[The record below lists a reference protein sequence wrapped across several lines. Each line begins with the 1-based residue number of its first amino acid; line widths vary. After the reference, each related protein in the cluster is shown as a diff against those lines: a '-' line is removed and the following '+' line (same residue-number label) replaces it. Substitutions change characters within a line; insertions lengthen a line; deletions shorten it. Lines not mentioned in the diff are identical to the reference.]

1 MKLKIQTASA
11 ILFVLLLMIPVSGFA
26 HDSGHETKG
35 GHGSSER
42 YEEGSGMKIHSEKH
56 GEYTEHGEYTKH
68 GEYEKHGKSSK
79 YKEEGSGIKMHSE
92 KSAKHKEEGS
102 GSR

>member
-42 YEEGSGMKIHSEKH
+42 YEEGSGIKIHSEKH
-56 GEYTEHGEYTKH
+56 GEYTEH

-79 YKEEGSGIKMHSE
+79 YKEEGSGMKMHSE